1 MAKSLKLSIT
11 GEGIETAEQA
21 ALLREWACDKGQGY
35 YFARPLSK
43 AALTEVLRKP
53 DHIGGSTQ
61 AA

>member
-1 MAKSLKLSIT
+1 MAKSLHLSIT

-35 YFARPLSK
+35 YFARPLDT
-43 AALTEVLRKP
+43 AAVTELLRKSGQS
-53 DHIGGSTQ
+53 GGSTQ